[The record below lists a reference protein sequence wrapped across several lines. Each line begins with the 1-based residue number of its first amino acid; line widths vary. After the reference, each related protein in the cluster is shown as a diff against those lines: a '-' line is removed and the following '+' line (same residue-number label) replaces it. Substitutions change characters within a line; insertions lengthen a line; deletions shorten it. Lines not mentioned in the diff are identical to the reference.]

1 MKDLEIERITVYV
14 VGPETER
21 HAWASDM
28 HAQFMTNTI
37 LRAQTRGGLEGVA
50 GFASFSSVGAL
61 PDHREALWHKLVKRA
76 TPRSAQAQSAIDIL
90 MWDLAAKAVGLPL
103 YRYLGACRESDG
115 RVTVSN
121 SPGLGVEVDWAAIEA
136 ATISSFEE
144 AGRH

>member
-50 GFASFSSVGAL
+50 GVASFSSGRCLAGSSRGAL
-61 PDHREALWHKLVKRA
+61 
-76 TPRSAQAQSAIDIL
+76 AQAGQT
-90 MWDLAAKAVGLPL
+90 G
-103 YRYLGACRESDG
+103 
-115 RVTVSN
+115 N
-121 SPGLGVEVDWAAIEA
+121 S
-136 ATISSFEE
+136 
-144 AGRH
+144 